1 MRIEASNLSAQ
12 SAVGLAAGCAL
23 ASSWFFQPDPLLPLL
38 VSIFA
43 ALLVC
48 AITQPFYVCLG
59 FVAFSFFR
67 LHEAYPFLYPLELP
81 LLLGAATM
89 AGLCTH
95 IFIVRSIR
103 PVWSAELKWFSV
115 FFVLATL
122 GIAVAY
128 NRDVSW
134 TFWSTVY
141 WKIGLMTLAIA
152 WLPRSSADFQAAARI
167 FVIGGLLI
175 AAVTIYNAYHGI
187 GFVELTRVTVG
198 RELNSLLGDPNDLAL
213 VLLFP
218 LSFSVALALP
228 GNEKLNRILGTAGIA
243 TIIPSIV
250 FTQSRGGLLG
260 VLAVLAAYG
269 LRHVRS
275 KAMVVVLVIVG
286 AFLLYSAMG
295 ISSRISGGGVQQGL
309 DESAQE
315 RLSAW
320 GAAIHMALAKPL
332 TGVGIANFAPSF
344 FSYVEDFPGRDM
356 TAHSTWFGVLGETGW
371 PGLITFLLMVGVCF
385 RSVLQSYVRLMAS
398 GAPAIMSATAFALVS
413 GLLGFCVAGSFL
425 TQGFGWPIYIM
436 VGLTAAVSRYSAS
449 RRDLPVTFKPKAAH

>member
-1 MRIEASNLSAQ
+1 VRIAASNPSAQ
-12 SAVGLAAGCAL
+12 LTIGLAAACAL
-23 ASSWFFQPDPLLPLL
+23 AGLWFFQPDPLVPLL
-38 VSIFA
+38 ISVIA

-48 AITQPFYVCLG
+48 AIARPFLVCLA

-67 LHEAYPFLYPLELP
+67 LHEAYPFLYPFHVP
-81 LLLGAATM
+81 LLLGAATV
-89 AGLCTH
+89 AGLCIH
-95 IFIVRSIR
+95 IFVVRSIR
-103 PVWSAELKWFSV
+103 PVWSAELKWFSL
-115 FFVLATL
+115 FFVLTTF
-122 GIAVAY
+122 GIALAA
-128 NRDVSW
+128 NREVSW
-134 TFWSTVY
+134 TFWTTIY

-152 WLPRSSADFQAAARI
+152 WLPRSSADFQAAARV
-167 FVIGGLLI
+167 FVISGVLI

-187 GFVELTRVTVG
+187 GLVELTRVTVG

-218 LSFSVALALP
+218 LSFSIALALP
-228 GNEKLNRILGTAGIA
+228 GNEHLNRILGTAGIA
-243 TIIPSIV
+243 TIIPAIV

-275 KAMVVVLVIVG
+275 KAMVVVLVTLG
-286 AFLLYSAMG
+286 GFLLYSAMG
-295 ISSRISGGGVQQGL
+295 ISGRISGGGLEQGL
-309 DESAQE
+309 DQSAQE

-320 GAAIHMALAKPL
+320 RAAINMALAKPL
-332 TGVGIANFAPSF
+332 AGVGIANFAPSF

-449 RRDLPVTFKPKAAH
+449 RRDLPATI

>member
-12 SAVGLAAGCAL
+12 SAVGLAAACAL
-23 ASSWFFQPDPLLPLL
+23 ASLWLFQPDPWVPLAAS
-38 VSIFA
+38 VFG

-48 AITQPFYVCLG
+48 AIARPFFVCLA

-67 LHEAYPFLYPLELP
+67 LHEAYPFLYPLQLP
-81 LLLGAATM
+81 LLLGAATV

-103 PVWSAELKWFSV
+103 PVWSPELKWFSV
-115 FFVLATL
+115 FFALATL

-134 TFWSTVY
+134 TFWTTVY

-152 WLPRSSADFQAAARI
+152 WLPRSSADFQAAARV
-167 FVIGGLLI
+167 FVIGGILI
-175 AAVTIYNAYHGI
+175 AAVTAYNTYYGF

-228 GNEKLNRILGTAGIA
+228 ANESLNRILGVAGIA
-243 TIIPSIV
+243 TIIPAIV

-275 KAMVVVLVIVG
+275 KATVVVLVAVG
-286 AFLLYSAMG
+286 AVLLYSAMG
-295 ISSRISGGGVQQGL
+295 ISSRISGGGLQQGL

-320 GAAIHMALAKPL
+320 GAAINMALAKPL
-332 TGVGIANFAPSF
+332 AGVGIANFAPSF

-371 PGLITFLLMVGVCF
+371 PGLIVFVGMVGVCF
-385 RSVLQSYVRLMAS
+385 RSVLRSYVRLRAS
-398 GAPAIMSATAFALVS
+398 EAPAIMSVTAFALIS
-413 GLLGFCVAGSFL
+413 GLVGFCVAGSFL

-436 VGLTAAVSRYSAS
+436 VGLTAAVSRYSAW
-449 RRDLPVTFKPKAAH
+449 RRDLPSTN

>member
-59 FVAFSFFR
+59 FAAFSFFR

-398 GAPAIMSATAFALVS
+398 GAPAIMSATAFALIS